1 MENLTYEYAL
11 NVFSDYISKN
21 EEYTSITFTEISF
34 EYGMRRTGKRGSLLL
49 FRFRYLELKITIMG
63 WAIYVLMLKVVRL
76 KIWLRHGISWCL
88 TLGSYK
94 QKMKEEIP
102 EAISY
107 AKIILDNNKRI
118 RINVIVKGLLKKWPL
133 R

>member
-1 MENLTYEYAL
+1 MLTHMAQKLSSIFITSVSISEYQYDRIRRIEQYLTYEYAL

-63 WAIYVLMLKVVRL
+63 
-76 KIWLRHGISWCL
+76 
-88 TLGSYK
+88 
-94 QKMKEEIP
+94 
-102 EAISY
+102 
-107 AKIILDNNKRI
+107 
-118 RINVIVKGLLKKWPL
+118 
-133 R
+133 